1 MFNHRLKIKRA
12 AEKETRRQAGIDKRR
27 GPRKP
32 RPWEIAKWD
41 KIYEALK
48 ET

>member
-12 AEKETRRQAGIDKRR
+12 AEKEARRQAGIDKRR
-27 GPRKP
+27 GPRKTNS
-32 RPWEIAKWD
+32 KWD